1 MLSYCTIAPH
11 TLELLKHLMA
21 APLLDNCRLV
31 GGTSLALQ
39 YGHRSSVD
47 LDLFGSIPEEDFVFT
62 DILEQFGKVQG
73 QKTTRFIK
81 SFVIDGIKVDFVNYS
96 RYPWID
102 EAIVEDRLR
111 LASPKDIA
119 AMKISAIEG
128 RGSKKDFIDL
138 YFLLQRFTLE
148 EILDFYTQKYPQ
160 YSMFRSRMAL
170 TYFEDAE
177 NQENPRMFD
186 IVEWKT
192 VKEKIAEEVR
202 KFDWKKYGDK

>member
-47 LDLFGSIPEEDFVFT
+47 LDLFGDIPEEDFVFI

-73 QKTTRFIK
+73 QKTTKLIK

-102 EAIVEDRLR
+102 DAIFENGLC

-138 YFLLQRFTLE
+138 YFLLQHYSFA
-148 EILDFYTQKYPQ
+148 EILGFYTQKYPQ
-160 YSMFRSRMAL
+160 YSMFRTRMAL

-177 NQENPRMFD
+177 NQETPKMFNNVD
-186 IVEWKT
+186 WKT

-202 KFDWKKYGDK
+202 IFDWKKYGDK